1 MRRGY
6 TREEFLAIPGRLR
19 ESRPDIAI
27 TSDLIVGFPGETR
40 EDFERTL
47 SAMRE
52 ARFVDSYSFKYSPRP
67 GTSALE
73 LEGEV
78 PPDEAQDRLVSLQQL
93 QRQLTLEH
101 HRSRIGTRTRILVEG
116 PSQKAGKGLEQV
128 CGRDPWHRLVNV
140 PGRAPAGDFL
150 DVEIVEA
157 TPRSLIG
164 AAFRGGSER
173 RDVRDFSGRAVK
185 RGARLAEERGRSAV
199 PAASEDPL
207 RVL

>member
-1 MRRGY
+1 
-6 TREEFLAIPGRLR
+6 
-19 ESRPDIAI
+19 
-27 TSDLIVGFPGETR
+27 
-40 EDFERTL
+40 
-47 SAMRE
+47 MRE

-67 GTSALE
+67 GTSALK

-101 HRSRIGTRTRILVEG
+101 HRSRIGTCTRILVEG
-116 PSQKAGKGLEQV
+116 PSRKAGRGLEQV

-164 AAFRGGSER
+164 AAFRGGPER
-173 RDVRDFSGRAVK
+173 RDVRDFSGGAVK

-199 PAASEDPL
+199 PAALEDPL